1 MQKRRG
7 ESELGF
13 IVSMIFAI
21 MAFIVGCIWGN
32 NVGHEQGVR
41 DALAG
46 KYVVDTLSDGTTIVV
61 KKISK

>member
-1 MQKRRG
+1 MKKRRG

-13 IVSMIFAI
+13 IISILFAI
-21 MAFIVGCIWGN
+21 MTFIVGCMWGN

-41 DALAG
+41 DALEG
-46 KYVVDTLSDGTTIVV
+46 KYVVDTLSDGTTVVV